1 MKLTI
6 EKKLKKPI
14 LIHGNPNFGLV
25 STIAIKFLIDHL
37 DVQEIGYIE
46 SEHLPPL
53 TAIHK
58 GKIIKPI
65 SIFYNEK
72 YNLAIVQ
79 SLTEAAGHE
88 WELADALVNLAN
100 TIDAKETITIES
112 MPAHE
117 EKTNIY
123 YYSNKN
129 KVKGIEPVKESL
141 IMGTT
146 AAFLLKGKDLNTT
159 CIFAEAHSQLPDSE
173 AAAKVITVLNGYLN
187 MKVDT
192 KPLLE
197 QAKRFEETLR
207 NYMQKMKKSMPMKMS
222 EEETKEQTN
231 YFG

>member
-1 MKLTI
+1 
-6 EKKLKKPI
+6 
-14 LIHGNPNFGLV
+14 
-25 STIAIKFLIDHL
+25 
-37 DVQEIGYIE
+37 
-46 SEHLPPL
+46 
-53 TAIHK
+53 
-58 GKIIKPI
+58 
-65 SIFYNEK
+65 
-72 YNLAIVQ
+72 
-79 SLTEAAGHE
+79 
-88 WELADALVNLAN
+88 
-100 TIDAKETITIES
+100 
-112 MPAHE
+112 
-117 EKTNIY
+117 
-123 YYSNKN
+123 
-129 KVKGIEPVKESL
+129 
-141 IMGTT
+141 MGTT